1 MPIYYTMSIDSLIHP
16 RQRSIFPTM
25 QPQFPARKRAIS
37 EEKRKRRGEKKKK
50 SAWPTVHEFVP
61 LETFVLDAFAQ
72 EIILFVAQ
80 LPRVPLLD
88 FLGCTYFMS
97 APICFEGRVLL
108 VAREKSFAARSYDV
122 NTSHLEGFK
131 ESWKPSLS
139 VTLYRFCFWS

>member
-1 MPIYYTMSIDSLIHP
+1 MPIYYRISIDSLIHP

-50 SAWPTVHEFVP
+50 SVTNGSRVRSSRNIRSRCIR
-61 LETFVLDAFAQ
+61 T

-88 FLGCTYFMS
+88 FLRYTYFMS

-108 VAREKSFAARSYDV
+108 VAREKSFAARSYGV

-131 ESWKPSLS
+131 ES
-139 VTLYRFCFWS
+139 

>member
-1 MPIYYTMSIDSLIHP
+1 MTEVYLPNDAT
-16 RQRSIFPTM
+16 
-25 QPQFPARKRAIS
+25 AIS
-37 EEKRKRRGEKKKK
+37 GAETSDLRGKAKTRRRKEKEERVTNGSRVR
-50 SAWPTVHEFVP
+50 SSRNIRSRCIRA
-61 LETFVLDAFAQ
+61 

-108 VAREKSFAARSYDV
+108 VAREKSFAARSYGV

-131 ESWKPSLS
+131 ES
-139 VTLYRFCFWS
+139 